1 MSLGLRHSPSS
12 VTEKQA
18 LHQAKNQTPS
28 LKGEWRAGRSL
39 GGSVETQLRTIKG
52 TTPGGGIGEE
62 SVGKERMENE
72 AGRMSVCKTKI
83 NRWWKMGS
91 KIGGGFWRDKER
103 EQRIKVDHQWYSR
116 TTSLRA
122 ERCINPADT

>member
-52 TTPGGGIGEE
+52 TTPGGGDWRGERRK
-62 SVGKERMENE
+62 GKDGKR
-72 AGRMSVCKTKI
+72 
-83 NRWWKMGS
+83 
-91 KIGGGFWRDKER
+91 GGKDEC
-103 EQRIKVDHQWYSR
+103 
-116 TTSLRA
+116 L
-122 ERCINPADT
+122 